1 MSTEN
6 DKFWMLTSIV
16 ATLSHHLI
24 YSSTANINLMEAEL
38 HRLLDHWRIKKTQLG
53 ITGLLLY
60 SEGHILQVLEGDA
73 DVVYS
78 LYATIAANP
87 HHRSLVKLADGPV
100 ANRVFTDWSMQ
111 MRTVDATDFTRIVL
125 TSNSMPEHIGNLL
138 PLLEAFMAE
147 VPLE

>member
-6 DKFWMLTSIV
+6 GKFRMLTSIV
-16 ATLSHHLI
+16 AMLLHHLI
-24 YSSTANINLMEAEL
+24 YSSTANINLTEAEL
-38 HRLLDHWRIKKTQLG
+38 HRLLDHWRIKNTQLG

-78 LYATIAANP
+78 LYATIAADP
-87 HHRSLVKLADGPV
+87 RHRSLIKLADGPV
-100 ANRVFTDWSMQ
+100 ADRAFADWSMQ
-111 MRTVDATDFTRIVL
+111 MRTVDSADFTRIVL

-147 VPLE
+147 VPL

>member
-1 MSTEN
+1 
-6 DKFWMLTSIV
+6 MLTSIV
-16 ATLSHHLI
+16 ATLLHHLI

-38 HRLLDHWRIKKTQLG
+38 HRLLDHWRIKNTQLG

-73 DVVYS
+73 NTVHS
-78 LYATIAANP
+78 FYATIAADP
-87 HHRSLVKLADGPV
+87 RHRSLVKLADGPV

-147 VPLE
+147 VPLD

>member
-1 MSTEN
+1 
-6 DKFWMLTSIV
+6 MLTSIV

-24 YSSTANINLMEAEL
+24 YSSTANINLTEAEL
-38 HRLLDHWRIKKTQLG
+38 QRLLDHWRIKNTQLG

-138 PLLEAFMAE
+138 PMLEAFMAE

>member
-1 MSTEN
+1 
-6 DKFWMLTSIV
+6 MLTSIV
-16 ATLSHHLI
+16 AMLLHHLI
-24 YSSTANINLMEAEL
+24 YSSIANINLTEVEL
-38 HRLLDHWRIKKTQLG
+38 HRLLDHWRIKNTQLG

-78 LYATIAANP
+78 LYATIAADP
-87 HHRSLVKLADGPV
+87 RHRSLIKLADGPV
-100 ANRVFTDWSMQ
+100 ADRAFADWSMQ
-111 MRTVDATDFTRIVL
+111 MRTVDSADFTRIVL

-147 VPLE
+147 VPL

>member
-1 MSTEN
+1 
-6 DKFWMLTSIV
+6 MLTSIV

>member
-1 MSTEN
+1 
-6 DKFWMLTSIV
+6 ML
-16 ATLSHHLI
+16 LHHLI
-24 YSSTANINLMEAEL
+24 YSSTANINLTEAEL
-38 HRLLDHWRIKKTQLG
+38 HRLLDHWRIKNTQLG

-78 LYATIAANP
+78 LYATIAADP
-87 HHRSLVKLADGPV
+87 RHRSLIKLADGPV
-100 ANRVFTDWSMQ
+100 ADRAFADWSMQ
-111 MRTVDATDFTRIVL
+111 MRTVDAADFTRIVL

-147 VPLE
+147 VPL

>member
-1 MSTEN
+1 
-6 DKFWMLTSIV
+6 ML
-16 ATLSHHLI
+16 LHHLI
-24 YSSTANINLMEAEL
+24 YSSTANINLTEAEL
-38 HRLLDHWRIKKTQLG
+38 HRLLDHWRIKNTQLG

-78 LYATIAANP
+78 LYATIAADP
-87 HHRSLVKLADGPV
+87 RHRSLIKLADGPV
-100 ANRVFTDWSMQ
+100 ADRAFADWSMQ
-111 MRTVDATDFTRIVL
+111 MRTVDSADFTRIVL

-147 VPLE
+147 VPL

>member
-1 MSTEN
+1 
-6 DKFWMLTSIV
+6 ML
-16 ATLSHHLI
+16 LHHLI
-24 YSSTANINLMEAEL
+24 YSSTANINLTEAEL
-38 HRLLDHWRIKKTQLG
+38 HRLLDHWRIKNTQLD

-87 HHRSLVKLADGPV
+87 RHRSLVKLADGPV
-100 ANRVFTDWSMQ
+100 ANRAFADWSMQ
-111 MRTVDATDFTRIVL
+111 MRTVDAADFTRIAL

-147 VPLE
+147 VPLD